1 MNFYTRREA
10 RGVLVAMPKKMVEV
24 KGITK
29 TFGPMAALNT
39 LSFDVAEGEFF
50 AIIGPS
56 GCGKTTLLKTIAGL
70 ERPDSGQIFIDGN
83 DVTDVPTA
91 KRGISLVFQDYA
103 LFPHKT
109 VFENIAFGLRMRHD
123 SDYVVK
129 EKVDV
134 AMELVGLEGLGNR
147 LPRQLSGGQQQRVAL
162 ARSVVIE
169 PKVLLFDEPLGN
181 LDFKL
186 QKKMEVELKLLQRR
200 IGVTSIYVTHNQ
212 EQAMVLGH
220 RIVVM
225 NRGFVEQIGT
235 PEEVYTRP
243 KTIFVSKF
251 VGEINMVK
259 GKVVSQSDTEC
270 VVQTELGNVVAP
282 PSSEAKAGM
291 DVAYAIRPESIL
303 IGDEASACENR
314 VKAKGITTIYKGSE
328 VEYLADLTN
337 SQFKVIRQGKS
348 SGDTGETQIGWRA
361 KDAVVIVKPSV
372 VQNIDIDRVLLGA

>member
-1 MNFYTRREA
+1 
-10 RGVLVAMPKKMVEV
+10 MPKNMVQV
-24 KGITK
+24 QGVTK
-29 TFGPMAALNT
+29 SFGSMTAISN
-39 LSFDVAEGEFF
+39 LSFEVGEGEFF

-70 ERPDSGQIFIDGN
+70 ENPDSGRIFIDGV

-109 VFENIAFGLRMRHD
+109 VYENIAFGLRMRHD
-123 SDYVVK
+123 SVDRVK
-129 EKVDV
+129 SKVEAV
-134 AMELVGLEGLGNR
+134 MTLVGLEGLGTR
-147 LPRQLSGGQQQRVAL
+147 LPRQLSGGQQQRVAV

-186 QKKMEVELKLLQRR
+186 QKKMEVELKFLQKR
-200 IGVTSIYVTHNQ
+200 IGVTAIYVTHNQ

-243 KTIFVSKF
+243 NSIFVSKF

-259 GKVVSQSDTEC
+259 GKVLSIADGQC
-270 VVQTELGNVVAP
+270 VVQTDLGNLSAP
-282 PSSEAKAGM
+282 ASEEATVGTH
-291 DVAYAIRPESIL
+291 VAYAIRPENIL
-303 IGDEASACENR
+303 IGDSASGCKNKVR
-314 VKAKGITTIYKGSE
+314 CKGITTIYKGSE
-328 VEYLADLTN
+328 VEYLADLPGY
-337 SQFKVIRQGKS
+337 QFKVIRQGKS
-348 SGDTGETQIGWRA
+348 SGDSGDTEIGWRTE
-361 KDAVVIVKPSV
+361 DAIVIVKPSV
-372 VQNIDIDRVLLGA
+372 LENIDIDRVLLGA